1 MARVTLP
8 DLPSLRLLVDVARL
22 GSIGAAGRAAGMS
35 QQAASERLR
44 TVEVN
49 VGVTVLRRSPG
60 GSTLTDA
67 GVLLVEWATRLLDV
81 ADEIEQGIGT
91 LRADR
96 DRELSVVASMT
107 VAEYLLPA
115 WLVRLR
121 QRHTTTVTLRATNSE
136 NVIQTVRAAEA
147 DLGFVEDSVSHSG
160 LASLVVAHDE
170 LVVVAHPDDP
180 WCRRRRGVAA
190 STLARRGLTAREPGS
205 GTRRVLESALRA
217 AALTPSEPAVE
228 LTTTA
233 AVRSSVLA
241 GSPPAVLSRLAVE
254 ADLSSG
260 RLRSVPVADLDLRRD
275 LTAVWVGTARPPAG
289 PVRDLLAIARTG

>member
-1 MARVTLP
+1 MSLP
-8 DLPSLRLLVDVARL
+8 DLSSLRLLVDVARL

-44 TVEVN
+44 TVEST
-49 VGVTVLRRSPG
+49 VGVTLLRRSPG
-60 GSTLTDA
+60 GSTLTEA
-67 GVLLVEWATRLLDV
+67 GVLLVEWANRLLDV
-81 ADEIEQGIGT
+81 ADEVEQGIAT

-96 DRELSVVASMT
+96 DRGLSVVASMT
-107 VAEYLLPA
+107 VAEYLVPA

-121 QRHTTTVTLRATNSE
+121 QLHSTTVTLRATNSE
-136 NVIQTVRAAEA
+136 NVIHAIRSGEA

-170 LVVVAHPDDP
+170 LVVVAHPHDP
-180 WCRRRRGVAA
+180 WCRRRRGIDA
-190 STLARRGLTAREPGS
+190 STLARRALTARESGS
-205 GTRRVLESALRA
+205 GTRRVLESALHA
-217 AALTPSEPAVE
+217 AHLTPCAPAVE

-241 GSPPAVLSRLAVE
+241 GSPPAVLSGLAVE
-254 ADLSSG
+254 ADLGAG
-260 RLRSVPVADLDLRRD
+260 RLRAVTVDDLDLRRD

-289 PVRDLLAIARTG
+289 PIRDLLAIARAG